1 MRVFLGMFCVNVQD
15 PEVADMMVD
24 MMVDMVEQ
32 VYWLPG
38 TQYRY
43 R

>member
-1 MRVFLGMFCVNVQD
+1 MFCVNAQD

-24 MMVDMVEQ
+24 MMVDMVVDMVEQ

>member
-1 MRVFLGMFCVNVQD
+1 MFCVNVQD

-24 MMVDMVEQ
+24 MMVDMVVDMVEQ